1 MRNSESFQDFKN
13 VKNLNYFKT
22 IRNSEHF
29 KMLHRNSE
37 YCESCLKR
45 CWLPQPA
52 TPHSPRLPSTR
63 LGCNCNCNPSRIVT
77 VTPEH
82 GYRTQKLLTG
92 IVTPGSQYK
101 VIGPKKL

>member
-1 MRNSESFQDFKN
+1 MLGMQNIFKTSTM
-13 VKNLNYFKT
+13 LGIYLEYFKT
-22 IRNSEHF
+22 V
-29 KMLHRNSE
+29 RNSE